1 MNAKK
6 VKDLIGNELW
16 NATNTANVKLGDFEN
31 AEAAIQKIKTAEEK
45 ADFRELCAQDTSDE
59 NVKSPLIPRY
69 LRSVLGKHPVD
80 DRFIFSVFDEYFH
93 DSKWNEVFY
102 LGNKILTFNE
112 SPYILR
118 ALAESYEIKGD
129 EENKVK
135 MWERL
140 IKADH
145 NETEV
150 FYKFAKYYEEA
161 GDQQQAFNCYH
172 RAILRHI
179 NASQLDSVK
188 TLWPKVSALRGDN
201 SVYLTQLAERI
212 ARAMGNYLGVQFLME
227 VYEQGD
233 FDLNSKI
240 HILKTI
246 LDFDND
252 NLQAA
257 EQIAKLFREKYS
269 DNPRLEYCLENTG
282 LTHSYMNSN
291 LAVQKF
297 EKEIQ
302 FVENAFVWHNSWKL
316 GRIKSIEKDQMFIQ
330 FMTRKDLHK
339 MSCDMAFTSLR
350 VLPKQHIWVLKAG
363 AKPEAIKE
371 RLMANTEWGLRMLL
385 TSFNGSA
392 SLKQIKEELVPSV
405 LNESE
410 WSTWQSAAKKELAS
424 NPYFGLSDSNMNEY
438 VLRESPITYE
448 EKEYQLFQ
456 REKSFFGKYG
466 VMKDF
471 IKNDGDLDS
480 EEFIKI
486 LNYFE
491 KEVEQNSTNAICA
504 LLILNYCKKKL
515 GMAFIHSNVEF
526 QDIYNE
532 LDSARRAD
540 VYGSIEDAELRKLYV
555 ESVVEYDPSWQA
567 SLADLL
573 HVNPSVQLLEMIE
586 EGPKKRIMSDI
597 LSEAV
602 QNCQA
607 DSDLALFFFRNY
619 TEEDWK
625 KARYSADEILE
636 SKLSLL
642 IYVSGKV
649 AHNVDT
655 QDNKARQKLLIEDLF
670 RKNPITDY
678 LKSCGT
684 AEARRVYSYISNVP
698 GLEEKYV
705 LEVKHVILS
714 TRSDA
719 KEVLDIKAEPAA
731 ARLIPKGFLCTRAMF
746 VAKTAELEHIMNV
759 EIPENSREIGVAR
772 DLGDL
777 RENAEYQYAKDKQTN
792 LNAMMNK
799 LTDEID
805 MAKIIEKED
814 VDTSFVEFGTKT
826 VFTDNLNGGKM
837 VQTLL
842 GPWESNP
849 EKNILNF
856 QAPLGQKIYNMTV
869 GENRKFE
876 INGVRYDLT
885 VDSIELADF

>member
-16 NATNTANVKLGDFEN
+16 NATNTSNVKLGDFESVE
-31 AEAAIQKIKTAEEK
+31 EAIKKIKTPEEK
-45 ADFRELCAQDTSDE
+45 ADFRELCAQDTDEE
-59 NVKSPLIPRY
+59 NVKSPVIPRY

-93 DSKWNEVFY
+93 DNKWNEVFY
-102 LGNKILTFNE
+102 LGNKILSFNE

-118 ALAESYEIKGD
+118 ALAEAYEIKD
-129 EENKVK
+129 DQENKVK

-161 GDQQQAFNCYH
+161 GDEQQAFNCYH

-179 NASQLDSVK
+179 NASQLEDVK
-188 TLWPKVSALRGDN
+188 KLWPKVSALKGEN

-227 VYEQGD
+227 VYEQGN

-240 HILKTI
+240 HILKTV

-252 NLQAA
+252 NVQAS
-257 EQIAKLFREKYS
+257 EQIAALFKEKYK

-282 LTHSYMNSN
+282 LTHNYMNSN

-302 FVENAFVWHNSWKL
+302 FVVNAFVWHNSWKL
-316 GRIKSIEKDQMFIQ
+316 GRIKSIEKDDMIIQ
-330 FMTRKDLHK
+330 FMTRKEPHK
-339 MSCDMAFTSLR
+339 MSCEMAFSSLR

-371 RLMANTEWGLRMLL
+371 KLMGNTEWGLRMLL
-385 TSFNGSA
+385 TSFNGHT

-405 LNESE
+405 LSESE

-424 NPYFGLSDSNMNEY
+424 NPYFGLSADNANEY
-438 VLRESPITYE
+438 VLRETPITYE
-448 EKEYQLFQ
+448 EKELQLFQ

-486 LNYFE
+486 LSYFE
-491 KEVEQNSTNAICA
+491 KEVSQNSNNAICA
-504 LLILNYCKKKL
+504 LLILNWCRNKL
-515 GMAFIHSNVEF
+515 GMTYIHTIVEF
-526 QDIYNE
+526 ADLYND
-532 LDSARRAD
+532 LDAEKRNE
-540 VYGSIEDAELRKLYV
+540 VYGSIDDAELRKLYV
-555 ESVVEYDPSWQA
+555 ESVVENDPSWQA
-567 SLADLL
+567 SLAALL
-573 HVNPSVQLLEMIE
+573 HVNPSMQLLETIQ
-586 EGPKKRIMSDI
+586 EGPKKRILSDI
-597 LSEAV
+597 LADAV
-602 QNCQA
+602 QNCQS
-607 DSDLALFFFRNY
+607 DPDLALFFFRNY
-619 TEEDWK
+619 TDEDWK
-625 KARYSADEILE
+625 KARYSYEEILE

-649 AHNVDT
+649 SHNVDT
-655 QDNKARQKLLIEDLF
+655 QENKARQKVLIEDLF

-678 LKSCGT
+678 LKNCETSQ
-684 AEARRVYSYISNVP
+684 ARRVYSYVSNVP
-698 GLEEKYV
+698 GLEEKYL

-719 KEVLDIKAEPAA
+719 KEVLDMKAEPAA
-731 ARLIPKGFLCTRAMF
+731 ARLIPKGFLCTRSMF

-814 VDTSFVEFGTKT
+814 VDTTYVEFGTKA

-849 EKNILNF
+849 EKNVLNF

-876 INGVRYDLT
+876 INGVKYDLT